1 MASRKLKTFEDFN
14 RALKNKYGV
23 GEGKSYKPWLRVQ
36 DVKSIG
42 VRSQILGL
50 KTGRVHHTLSSLETE
65 FFYLAE
71 HSESVIDIR
80 EQFPLLPI
88 GLSIKIAK
96 LLGVAH
102 PVHPETK
109 SPIIITTD
117 FLLTRSIG
125 NEIIFE
131 AVSVKPE
138 DKTDEIR
145 VMEKLEIER
154 VWWGNPPIFNGVQK

>member
-14 RALKNKYGV
+14 RALKNRYGV
-23 GEGKSYKPWLRVQ
+23 GEGNSYKPWLRVQ

-109 SPIIITTD
+109 SPNNNYHRFPSD
-117 FLLTRSIG
+117 
-125 NEIIFE
+125 
-131 AVSVKPE
+131 
-138 DKTDEIR
+138 
-145 VMEKLEIER
+145 
-154 VWWGNPPIFNGVQK
+154 